1 MLEQTIRPFGHDS
14 SHRSDTILR
23 TASNRSEELSQ
34 DVRIQDLIRRMH
46 REMLQ
51 ANQGNR
57 FPRDSMDGSVL
68 SDESDR
74 SLLRRRSIAAP
85 TRLLQSSP
93 PVVTKKRTCEIC
105 YEEQPEDTF
114 FGLAGCAHEEYCKE
128 CLEEHLMT
136 NIKDGNVMQIPC
148 M

>member
-1 MLEQTIRPFGHDS
+1 ML
-14 SHRSDTILR
+14 L
-23 TASNRSEELSQ
+23 
-34 DVRIQDLIRRMH
+34 
-46 REMLQ
+46 
-51 ANQGNR
+51 ANEVGGR
-57 FPRDSMDGSVL
+57 FPRDSMEGSVI
-68 SDESDR
+68 SDEGYLNPPSI
-74 SLLRRRSIAAP
+74 RRSTVALP
-85 TRLLQSSP
+85 TNQLLQSSSAAAAA
-93 PVVTKKRTCEIC
+93 TKKRVCEIC